1 MDQGPTLRR
10 SHELVSSNLIALLLF
25 VEWTGSFQRIPGLLL
40 VFTGHARAF
49 CANFLRLSTS
59 RSLVNPFSQVFHHLS
74 SGRPHS
80 TKYQNNGTTRN
91 EPRSTWLLVFA
102 LQLLGFVSAGLGT
115 NPRKAL
121 ITAIKRL
128 DCAPA
133 CQIHSEEV
141 GAKHLF
147 LALIQSSAC

>member
-1 MDQGPTLRR
+1 MDQGPTLRQ

-25 VEWTGSFQRIPGLLL
+25 VEWYRLRCF
-40 VFTGHARAF
+40 
-49 CANFLRLSTS
+49 RLSHPRSTS
-59 RSLVNPFSQVFHHLS
+59 CIHRACSSVLRELSEIIYFSFTCQPFSQVFHHPS

-128 DCAPA
+128 DCAPTCQHRPLWARREA
-133 CQIHSEEV
+133 CETRT
-141 GAKHLF
+141 
-147 LALIQSSAC
+147 